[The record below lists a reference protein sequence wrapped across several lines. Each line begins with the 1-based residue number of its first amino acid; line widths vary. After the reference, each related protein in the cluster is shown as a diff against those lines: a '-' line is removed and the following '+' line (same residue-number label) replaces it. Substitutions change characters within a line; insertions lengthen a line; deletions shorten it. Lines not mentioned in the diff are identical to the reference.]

1 MAGQTVDS
9 EYTVPPEPELRRREV
24 EPKGVIRKNLKILV
38 FLGAS
43 AVVVIAA
50 LVSTSGRKAP
60 SPVVHSTA

>member
-9 EYTVPPEPELRRREV
+9 EYAVPPEPELRRHEV
-24 EPKGVIRKNLKILV
+24 EPKGVIRKNLKVLL

-50 LVSTSGRKAP
+50 LISGYGKRAP
-60 SPVVHSTA
+60 AHSSAGQH